1 MGVHFKSVHYDT
13 GIMAYEFTYQ
23 TFDGLQEADG
33 NAFDP
38 VLDGMIPRGEEVIAA
53 YKSGKGGAVFTSKRV
68 LAIDAKGITGKQ
80 KVITVVPYDKAS
92 AYAVEGASLKS
103 FDGKLT
109 IWNRG
114 IGAITFDFSD
124 KTDLT
129 SVVRAIGAQ
138 S

>member
-1 MGVHFKSVHYDT
+1 
-13 GIMAYEFTYQ
+13 MAYEFTYQ
-23 TFDGLQEADG
+23 TFDGLEETDRST
-33 NAFDP
+33 FDS
-38 VLDGMIPRGEEVIAA
+38 VLEGMIPKGEEVIAA

-92 AYAVEGASLKS
+92 AYAVEGASLRS

-109 IWNRG
+109 LWNRG
-114 IGAITFDFSD
+114 IGTITFDFSD

-129 SVVRAIGAQ
+129 DVVRAIGEQ

>member
-1 MGVHFKSVHYDT
+1 
-13 GIMAYEFTYQ
+13 MAYEFTYQ
-23 TFDGLQEADG
+23 TFDGLENTDR
-33 NAFDP
+33 NAFDA

-53 YKSGKGGAVFTSKRV
+53 YRSGKGGAVFTSKRV

-80 KVITVVPYDKAS
+80 KVITVIPYEKAS

-109 IWNRG
+109 LWNRG
-114 IGAITFDFSD
+114 IGTITFDFSD
-124 KTDLT
+124 KTDIT
-129 SVVRAIGAQ
+129 AVIRAIGEA